1 MENSNKE
8 MKLKYDKTVWKEMF
22 IYFKSF
28 KKDFLIL
35 CAFMISL
42 AAVDIS
48 FPLLTQYAID
58 TFVVPRNLEGLWV
71 VAVAYA
77 VLTVALSLIVFLFIK
92 HAGKI
97 EMGLLYQMRKDAF
110 EKLQKLSFS
119 YYDKNAI
126 GWMIA
131 RTTSDA
137 SKISETVAWGLVDMV
152 WGFAMM
158 IGISVVM
165 LIVNWRL
172 ALVTLVTVPLL
183 AVISVFF
190 EKKMLVSYRNVRKIN
205 SKITGLFNDGI
216 VGAKTTK
223 TLVREELNREEFGE
237 VILDMK
243 RNSVR
248 AGTISAG
255 YLPMALFIS
264 AIGTVLTLYFGSVF
278 IMGELITYGTLM
290 LFITYARQFFDPV
303 LELARIYTEMISA
316 QAAAERVMSLINEKE
331 DITEDSEVLA
341 LYGNHYDQK
350 VENWEPIHGDVEFK
364 NVDFYYKE
372 GEYILQDFNLKVSAG
387 QTIALVGET
396 GSGKSTIVNLACR
409 FYEPT
414 GGQILI
420 DGKDYKERSQN
431 WLHANIGYVLQSPH
445 LFSGSIKENIRYG
458 KLDATDEEIIEA
470 AKTVNAHDFII
481 KLEKGYE
488 TEVGEGGGMLSTGE
502 KQLISFARAI
512 ISRPSLFFLDEA
524 TSSIDTETEAKIQY
538 AIDTVLENRTSF
550 IIAHRLSTIR
560 NADVILVIEKGKVIE
575 QGDHHTLM
583 SLKGHYY
590 DLYANQFIEEGER
603 DLLNQH
609 DKIKKTSRDEDL
621 LSA

>member
-1 MENSNKE
+1 VENSKE
-8 MKLKYDKTVWKEMF
+8 MKLKYDKTVWKEM
-22 IYFKSF
+22 IVYFRRF
-28 KKDFLIL
+28 KKEFMIL
-35 CAFMISL
+35 CVFMISL
-42 AAVDIS
+42 AAIDIS

-58 TFVVPRNLEGLWV
+58 TYVIPKKMEGLWI
-71 VAVAYA
+71 VAVGYA
-77 VLTVALSLIVFLFIK
+77 VLTVLLSLIVFLFIK
-92 HAGKI
+92 QAGRI
-97 EMGLLYQMRKDAF
+97 EMGMLYQMRKDSF

-137 SKISETVAWGLVDMV
+137 SKISETVAWGIVDMV

-158 IGISVVM
+158 FGISVVM
-165 LIVNWRL
+165 LIVNWKL

-183 AVISVFF
+183 AIISVMF

-223 TLVREELNREEFGE
+223 TLVREELNRDEFGE
-237 VILDMK
+237 VTYDMK
-243 RNSVR
+243 RTSVR
-248 AGTISAG
+248 AGILSAG

-264 AIGTVLTLYFGSVF
+264 AIGTVLTLYFGSIF
-278 IMGELITYGTLM
+278 ILDSVITYGTLM

-316 QAAAERVMSLINEKE
+316 QAAAERVMSLINERE
-331 DITEDSEVLA
+331 EITEDDEVVA
-341 LYGNHYDQK
+341 QYGNHYDQK
-350 VENWEPIHGDVEFK
+350 IENWEPLQGDVEFK

-372 GEYILQDFNLKVSAG
+372 GEYILKDFNLKVEKG

-420 DGKDYKERSQN
+420 DGKDYKDRSQN
-431 WLHANIGYVLQSPH
+431 WLHANIGYVLQAPH
-445 LFSGSIKENIRYG
+445 LFSGTIKDNIRYG
-458 KLDATDEEIIEA
+458 KLDATDEEIVA
-470 AKTVNAHDFII
+470 SAKTVNAHEFIS
-481 KLEKGYE
+481 KLERGYD
-488 TEVGEGGGMLSTGE
+488 TPVGEGGGLLSTGE

-512 ISRPSLFFLDEA
+512 IGKPRLFFLDEA
-524 TSSIDTETEAKIQY
+524 TSSIDTETEWKIQH
-538 AIDTVLENRTSF
+538 AIDNVLEDRTSF

-560 NADVILVIEKGKVIE
+560 SADVILVIEKGEVIE
-575 QGDHHTLM
+575 QGNHETL
-583 SLKGHYY
+583 LAQKGHYY
-590 DLYANQFIEEGER
+590 ELYTNQFLEEGER
-603 DLLNQH
+603 ELLGQH
-609 DKIKKTSRDEDL
+609 ERNKAKTTKENRM
-621 LSA
+621 SA

>member
-1 MENSNKE
+1 MENQNKE
-8 MKLKYDKTVWKEMF
+8 MKLKYDKNIWKEMF
-22 IYFKSF
+22 AYFKPF
-28 KKDFLIL
+28 KKDFIIL

-42 AAVDIS
+42 ALIDIS
-48 FPLLTQYAID
+48 FPLLTQFAID
-58 TFVVPRNLEGLWV
+58 TYVIPMDIEGLSRV
-71 VAVAYA
+71 GLAYLA
-77 VLTVALSLIVFLFIK
+77 LAIALSSIVFLFIR

-97 EMGLLYQMRKDAF
+97 EMNLLYKMRKDSF

-137 SKISETVAWGLVDMV
+137 QKISETLAWGLVDLV
-152 WGFAMM
+152 WGVSMM
-158 IGISVVM
+158 FGISVVM

-172 ALVTLVTVPLL
+172 ALVTLITVPIL
-183 AVISVFF
+183 AFISVMF
-190 EKKMLVSYRNVRKIN
+190 EKKMLVAYRNVRKIN

-223 TLVREELNREEFGE
+223 TLVREELNQEEFGE
-237 VILDMK
+237 VTTDMK
-243 RNSVR
+243 RTSVR
-248 AGTISAG
+248 AASFSAG
-255 YLPMALFIS
+255 YLPVALFVS
-264 AIGTVLTLYFGSVF
+264 AIGTVLTLYFGSIFVVDQ
-278 IMGELITYGTLM
+278 IITYGKLV

-331 DITEDSEVLA
+331 EIVESDQVLHK
-341 LYGNHYDQK
+341 YGNHYEQK
-350 VENWEPIHGDVEFK
+350 TENWEPVEGNVEFK

-372 GEYILQDFNLKVSAG
+372 GEYILKDFNLNVKKG

-414 GGQILI
+414 EGHILVDGI
-420 DGKDYKERSQN
+420 DYRERSQN

-445 LFSGSIKENIRYG
+445 LFSGTIKDNIRYG
-458 KLDATDEEIIEA
+458 KLDATVEEIIEA
-470 AKTVNAHDFII
+470 AKTVNAHDFIS
-481 KLEKGYE
+481 KLEKGYD
-488 TEVGEGGGMLSTGE
+488 TEVGEGGGLLSTGE

-512 ISRPSLFFLDEA
+512 IAKPRLFFLDEA

-538 AIDTVLENRTSF
+538 AIDRVLENRTSF

-560 NADVILVIEKGKVIE
+560 NADRILVIKKGVVIE
-575 QGDHHTLM
+575 NGDHHELM
-583 SLKGHYY
+583 ALKGHYY
-590 DLYANQFIEEGER
+590 ELYTNQFVEEGER
-603 DLLNQH
+603 EILNHQ
-609 DKIKKTSRDEDL
+609 DKSVLK
-621 LSA
+621 SA

>member
-1 MENSNKE
+1 

-77 VLTVALSLIVFLFIK
+77 VLTIALSLIVFLFIK

-583 SLKGHYY
+583 ALKGHYY

>member
-1 MENSNKE
+1 VENSNKE

-350 VENWEPIHGDVEFK
+350 IENWEPIHGDVEFK

-583 SLKGHYY
+583 ALKGHYY